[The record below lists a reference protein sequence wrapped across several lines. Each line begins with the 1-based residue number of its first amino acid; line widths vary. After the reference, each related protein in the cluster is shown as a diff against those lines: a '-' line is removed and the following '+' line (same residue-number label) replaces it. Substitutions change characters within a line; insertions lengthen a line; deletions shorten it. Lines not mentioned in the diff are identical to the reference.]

1 MLYLAT
7 LDLQSFLKIR
17 REQNIFVEFS
27 QFAEKFQALLDFC
40 IENGGEEEGSEAN
53 RFICVL
59 NQQEDQ
65 TAILNIYE
73 HNDFRNLLHLRL

>member
-7 LDLQSFLKIR
+7 LDLQAFLKIR

-40 IENGGEEEGSEAN
+40 IQNGSHSSSDDETNPDIN

-59 NQQEDQ
+59 N
-65 TAILNIYE
+65 
-73 HNDFRNLLHLRL
+73 

>member
-7 LDLQSFLKIR
+7 LDLQAFLKIR

-27 QFAEKFQALLDFC
+27 QFGEKFQALLDFC
-40 IENGGEEEGSEAN
+40 VQNGAADDEENN

-59 NQQEDQ
+59 N
-65 TAILNIYE
+65 
-73 HNDFRNLLHLRL
+73 